1 MNNYR
6 VKVTVRLQPE
16 VVDPVGATVEA
27 SLHSL
32 GFEGVSGAR
41 VGKVV
46 EFALAAGSLAEAEK
60 DAAAMS
66 EQLLANPVIEDH
78 EIEVTEAVT
87 RAPA

>member
-6 VKVTVRLQPE
+6 VRVTVRLQPE

-27 SLHSL
+27 SLHNL
-32 GFEGVSGAR
+32 GFAGVSGAR

-46 EFALAAGSLAEAEK
+46 EFALAATTLAEAEK
-60 DAAAMS
+60 SAAAMS

-78 EIEVTEAVT
+78 EIEVTEAAAG
-87 RAPA
+87 APA